1 MTCVMLLYTLRAIKS
16 QYDESR
22 EAFILNSTADK
33 KTPSEPSHGSASPFG
48 VLLVNLGTPDAP
60 DVKSVRRYLAE
71 FLWDK
76 RVVDVL
82 RPLWWLILHGVILRF
97 RPARVAKAYAS
108 VWTKEGSPLMA
119 ISRKQQK
126 ALQSALSEAYG
137 CSVPVAL
144 AMTYGQPSM
153 EQAGKELREAGVKK
167 MLVLPLFPQFS
178 SSTTAAVYDR
188 LAKGL
193 KACPHLPEIRWVNEY
208 HQHPAYID
216 ALANTVRE
224 HRNAHGQSDKLLI
237 SFHGIPQRYEDR
249 GDPYP
254 AQCRAT
260 AAALANA
267 LGLKDDQWLC
277 AFQSRFGR
285 EEWVK
290 PYTDF
295 TLKAWGAEGVNS
307 VDVISPAFSA
317 DCLETLEELDV
328 ENREFFMESGGKS
341 YHYIP
346 CLNDRDDHIQMM
358 VDLVK
363 QHTLGW

>member
-1 MTCVMLLYTLRAIKS
+1 MS
-16 QYDESR
+16 SESR
-22 EAFILNSTADK
+22 
-33 KTPSEPSHGSASPFG
+33 PPFG
-48 VLLVNLGTPDAP
+48 ILMVNLGTPEAP
-60 DVKSVRRYLAE
+60 TAGAVRRYLAE

-76 RVVDVL
+76 RVVDAP
-82 RPLWWLILHGVILRF
+82 RPIWWMVLHGVILRF
-97 RPARVAKAYAS
+97 RPRMVAKGYAS
-108 VWTKEGSPLMA
+108 IWTDDGSPLMA
-119 ISRKQQK
+119 VSRKQQK
-126 ALQSALSEAYG
+126 ALQQRLKETLGSDI
-137 CSVPVAL
+137 PVAL

-153 EQAGKELREAGVKK
+153 EQAGQELRQAGVDK
-167 MLVLPLFPQFS
+167 MLVLPLYPQFS

-188 LAKGL
+188 LAKSL
-193 KACPHLPEIRWVNEY
+193 KACPHLPETRWINEY
-208 HQHPAYID
+208 HRHPGYIQ
-216 ALANTVRE
+216 ALANSVKE
-224 HRNAHGQSDKLLI
+224 YWAEHGQGDKLLM
-237 SFHGIPQRYEDR
+237 SFHGIPQRYEDK

-254 AQCRAT
+254 SQCRAT
-260 AAALANA
+260 AKAVAEALE
-267 LGLKDDQWLC
+267 LDDEQWFC

-295 TLKAWGAEGVNS
+295 TLTDWGKEGVKR

-328 ENREFFMESGGKS
+328 ENRETFIEAGGQD

-363 QHTLGW
+363 QHTQGW